1 MTASVHPDSTRE
13 AGMTASVHADSPEA
27 TRGGMTASVHADS
40 PEVARADEGA
50 GMTTSV
56 HVDSPTEGRNP
67 ATVDIDRLP
76 TADVLRLVI
85 AEETTVP
92 AAVAAALPELT
103 AAVDLLAGAL
113 RGGRQ
118 VHVVGAGTSGRLAAL
133 DADEIRPTYGLEP
146 GRWTAHVA
154 AYDGVVDGE
163 DDTVAG
169 AAVGTMA
176 GPGDVLVAV
185 TASGRTPYAIAALR
199 TAKDNGAATVLLSGN
214 PDAAAASEVDVHV
227 AVRTGPEAVTGS
239 TRLKAGTAQKLA
251 LNALST
257 ATMVRCGRTW
267 SNLMIAAV
275 ATNSKLRGRIAAALV
290 AATGEDPDSCAAAVE
305 NADGDGRVALLTLL
319 CGVSASVAASAL
331 ASTGGHVR
339 EALALLQREMLLRTG
354 DL

>member
-1 MTASVHPDSTRE
+1 MTA
-13 AGMTASVHADSPEA
+13 
-27 TRGGMTASVHADS
+27 
-40 PEVARADEGA
+40 
-50 GMTTSV
+50 SV

-76 TADVLRLVI
+76 TAEVVRLVV
-85 AEETTVP
+85 AEEATVP

-103 AAVDLLAGAL
+103 AAVDLLVAAL
-113 RGGRQ
+113 RSGGQ
-118 VHVVGAGTSGRLAAL
+118 VHLVGAGTSGRLAAL

-154 AYDGVVDGE
+154 PYDGVVDGE

-169 AAVGTMA
+169 TAVGTLA

-199 TAKDNGAATVLLSGN
+199 TARDNGAATVLLSGN
-214 PDAAAASEVDVHV
+214 PDAAAGSEVDVHV
-227 AVRTGPEAVTGS
+227 AIRTGPEAVTGS

-267 SNLMIAAV
+267 SNLMVGAV

-290 AATGEDPDSCAAAVE
+290 AATGEEPDTCADAVE

-319 CGVSASVAASAL
+319 CGVSAPVAGRAL

-339 EALALLQREMLLRTG
+339 EAMTRLIGASNAPNG
-354 DL
+354 

>member
-1 MTASVHPDSTRE
+1 MTA
-13 AGMTASVHADSPEA
+13 
-27 TRGGMTASVHADS
+27 
-40 PEVARADEGA
+40 
-50 GMTTSV
+50 SV

-67 ATVDIDRLP
+67 ATADIDRLP
-76 TADVLRLVI
+76 TADVLRLLI
-85 AEETTVP
+85 AEDATVP

-103 AAVDLLAGAL
+103 AAVDLLVAAL
-113 RGGRQ
+113 RSGGQ

-133 DADEIRPTYGLEP
+133 DADEIGPTYGLEP

-163 DDTVAG
+163 DDAVAG
-169 AAVGTMA
+169 AAVGA
-176 GPGDVLVAV
+176 LVGPGDVLVGV

-199 TAKDNGAATVLLSGN
+199 TARDNGAATVLLSGR
-214 PDAAAASEVDVHV
+214 PGAAAESEVDVHV

-267 SNLMIAAV
+267 SNLMVGAV

-290 AATGEDPDSCAAAVE
+290 AATGEDPDTCAVAVE

-319 CGVSASVAASAL
+319 SGESVSVARRAL
-331 ASTGGHVR
+331 ADTGGHVR
-339 EALALLQREMLLRTG
+339 EALTVLTG
-354 DL
+354 RIAAPNG

>member
-1 MTASVHPDSTRE
+1 MTA
-13 AGMTASVHADSPEA
+13 
-27 TRGGMTASVHADS
+27 
-40 PEVARADEGA
+40 
-50 GMTTSV
+50 SV

-76 TADVLRLVI
+76 TAEVVRLVV
-85 AEETTVP
+85 AEEATVP

-103 AAVDLLAGAL
+103 AAVDLLVAAL
-113 RGGRQ
+113 RSGGQ
-118 VHVVGAGTSGRLAAL
+118 IHLVGAGTSGRLAAL

-154 AYDGVVDGE
+154 PYDGVVDGE

-169 AAVGTMA
+169 TAVGTLA

-199 TAKDNGAATVLLSGN
+199 TARDNGAATVLLSGN
-214 PDAAAASEVDVHV
+214 PDATAGSEVDVHV

-267 SNLMIAAV
+267 SNLMVGAV
-275 ATNSKLRGRIAAALV
+275 ATNSKLRGRIATALV
-290 AATGEDPDSCAAAVE
+290 AATGEDPDTCADAVE

-319 CGVSASVAASAL
+319 CGVSAPVAGRAL

-339 EALALLQREMLLRTG
+339 EAMTLLVG
-354 DL
+354 ADAAPNG

>member
-1 MTASVHPDSTRE
+1 MTA
-13 AGMTASVHADSPEA
+13 
-27 TRGGMTASVHADS
+27 
-40 PEVARADEGA
+40 
-50 GMTTSV
+50 SV

-76 TADVLRLVI
+76 TADVVRLVI
-85 AEETTVP
+85 AEDATVP
-92 AAVAAALPELT
+92 AAVAAALPELI
-103 AAVDLLAGAL
+103 AAVDLLVAAL
-113 RGGRQ
+113 RSGGR

-154 AYDGVVDGE
+154 PYDGVVDGE

-169 AAVGTMA
+169 AAVGTLV
-176 GPGDVLVAV
+176 GPGDVLIGV

-199 TAKDNGAATVLLSGN
+199 TARDSGAATVLLSGN
-214 PDAAAASEVDVHV
+214 ADAAAGSEVDVHV
-227 AVRTGPEAVTGS
+227 AVHTGPEAVTGS
-239 TRLKAGTAQKLA
+239 TRLKAGTAQKLV

-267 SNLMIAAV
+267 SNLMVGAV

-290 AATGEDPDSCAAAVE
+290 AATGEDPDTCADAVE
-305 NADGDGRVALLTLL
+305 NADGDGRVALLTIL
-319 CGVSASVAASAL
+319 CGVSAPVAGRAL

-339 EALALLQREMLLRTG
+339 EAMTLLNG
-354 DL
+354 ANDAPNG

>member
-1 MTASVHPDSTRE
+1 MTA
-13 AGMTASVHADSPEA
+13 
-27 TRGGMTASVHADS
+27 
-40 PEVARADEGA
+40 
-50 GMTTSV
+50 SV

-76 TADVLRLVI
+76 TAEVVRLLF
-85 AEETTVP
+85 AEDATVP

-103 AAVDLLAGAL
+103 AAVDLLVAAL
-113 RGGRQ
+113 RSGGQ
-118 VHVVGAGTSGRLAAL
+118 VHLVGAGTSGRLAAL

-154 AYDGVVDGE
+154 PYDGVVDGE

-169 AAVGTMA
+169 TAVGTLA

-199 TAKDNGAATVLLSGN
+199 TARDNGAATVLLSGN
-214 PDAAAASEVDVHV
+214 PDAAAGSEVDVHV

-257 ATMVRCGRTW
+257 ASMVRCGRTW
-267 SNLMIAAV
+267 SNLMVGAV
-275 ATNSKLRGRIAAALV
+275 VTNSKLRGRIAAALV
-290 AATGEDPDSCAAAVE
+290 AATGEEPDTCADAVE

-319 CGVSASVAASAL
+319 CGVSAPVAGRAL

-339 EALALLQREMLLRTG
+339 EAMTRLVGADVAPNG
-354 DL
+354 

>member
-1 MTASVHPDSTRE
+1 MTA
-13 AGMTASVHADSPEA
+13 
-27 TRGGMTASVHADS
+27 
-40 PEVARADEGA
+40 
-50 GMTTSV
+50 SV

-76 TADVLRLVI
+76 TADVVRLLV
-85 AEETTVP
+85 AEDATVP

-103 AAVDLLAGAL
+103 AAVDLLVAVL
-113 RGGRQ
+113 RSGGR
-118 VHVVGAGTSGRLAAL
+118 VHVVGAGTSGRQAAL

-169 AAVGTMA
+169 AAVGALA
-176 GPGDVLVAV
+176 GPGDVLLAVA
-185 TASGRTPYAIAALR
+185 ASGRTPYAIAALR
-199 TAKDNGAATVLLSGN
+199 TARDNGAATVLLSGN
-214 PDAAAASEVDVHV
+214 PDAAAGSEVDVHI

-251 LNALST
+251 LNTLST

-267 SNLMIAAV
+267 SNLMIGAV
-275 ATNSKLRGRIAAALV
+275 ATNSKLRGRLAAALV
-290 AATGEDPDSCAAAVE
+290 AATGEDPDTCAGAVE

-319 CGVSASVAASAL
+319 CGVSAPVAGRAL

-339 EALALLQREMLLRTG
+339 EAMTLLQAASDAPNG
-354 DL
+354 

>member
-1 MTASVHPDSTRE
+1 MTA
-13 AGMTASVHADSPEA
+13 
-27 TRGGMTASVHADS
+27 
-40 PEVARADEGA
+40 
-50 GMTTSV
+50 SV

-76 TADVLRLVI
+76 TAEVVRLVV
-85 AEETTVP
+85 AEEATVP

-103 AAVDLLAGAL
+103 AAVDLLVAAL
-113 RGGRQ
+113 RSGGQ
-118 VHVVGAGTSGRLAAL
+118 VHLVGAGTSGRLAAL

-154 AYDGVVDGE
+154 PYDGVLDGE

-169 AAVGTMA
+169 TAVGTLA

-199 TAKDNGAATVLLSGN
+199 TARNNGAATVLLSGN
-214 PDAAAASEVDVHV
+214 PDATAGSEVDVHV

-257 ATMVRCGRTW
+257 ASMVRCGRTW
-267 SNLMIAAV
+267 SNLMVGAV

-290 AATGEDPDSCAAAVE
+290 AATGEEPDTCADAVE

-319 CGVSASVAASAL
+319 CGVSAPVAGRAL

-339 EALALLQREMLLRTG
+339 EAMTLLNG
-354 DL
+354 ADAAPNG

>member
-1 MTASVHPDSTRE
+1 MTA
-13 AGMTASVHADSPEA
+13 
-27 TRGGMTASVHADS
+27 
-40 PEVARADEGA
+40 
-50 GMTTSV
+50 SV

-76 TADVLRLVI
+76 TAEVVRLLV
-85 AEETTVP
+85 AEDASVP

-103 AAVDLLAGAL
+103 AAVDLLVAAL
-113 RGGRQ
+113 RSGGQ
-118 VHVVGAGTSGRLAAL
+118 IHLVGACTSGRLAAL

-154 AYDGVVDGE
+154 PYDGVVDGE

-169 AAVGTMA
+169 TAVGTLA

-199 TAKDNGAATVLLSGN
+199 TARDNGAATVLLSGN
-214 PDAAAASEVDVHV
+214 PDAAAGSEVDVHV

-267 SNLMIAAV
+267 SNLMVGAV

-290 AATGEDPDSCAAAVE
+290 AATGEDPDTCADAVE

-319 CGVSASVAASAL
+319 CGVSAPVAGRAL

-339 EALALLQREMLLRTG
+339 EAMTLLVG
-354 DL
+354 ADAAPNG

>member
-1 MTASVHPDSTRE
+1 MTA
-13 AGMTASVHADSPEA
+13 
-27 TRGGMTASVHADS
+27 
-40 PEVARADEGA
+40 
-50 GMTTSV
+50 SV

-67 ATVDIDRLP
+67 ATVEIDRLP
-76 TADVLRLVI
+76 TAEVVRLVV
-85 AEETTVP
+85 AEEATVP

-103 AAVDLLAGAL
+103 AAVDLLVAAL
-113 RGGRQ
+113 RSGGQ
-118 VHVVGAGTSGRLAAL
+118 IHLVGAGTSGRLAAL

-154 AYDGVVDGE
+154 PYDGIVDGE

-169 AAVGTMA
+169 TAVGTLA

-199 TAKDNGAATVLLSGN
+199 TARDNGAATVLLSGN
-214 PDAAAASEVDVHV
+214 PDAATGSEVDVHV

-267 SNLMIAAV
+267 SNLMVGAV

-290 AATGEDPDSCAAAVE
+290 AATGEDPDTCADAVE

-319 CGVSASVAASAL
+319 CGVSAPVAGRAL

-339 EALALLQREMLLRTG
+339 EAMTLLVG
-354 DL
+354 ADAAPNG

>member
-1 MTASVHPDSTRE
+1 MTA
-13 AGMTASVHADSPEA
+13 
-27 TRGGMTASVHADS
+27 
-40 PEVARADEGA
+40 
-50 GMTTSV
+50 SV

-76 TADVLRLVI
+76 TAEVVRLVV
-85 AEETTVP
+85 AEEATVP

-103 AAVDLLAGAL
+103 AAVDLLVAAL
-113 RGGRQ
+113 RSGGQ
-118 VHVVGAGTSGRLAAL
+118 IHLVGAGTSGRLAAL

-154 AYDGVVDGE
+154 PYDGVVDGE

-169 AAVGTMA
+169 TAVGTLA

-199 TAKDNGAATVLLSGN
+199 TARDNGAATVLLSGN
-214 PDAAAASEVDVHV
+214 PDATAGSEVDVHV

-267 SNLMIAAV
+267 SNLMVGAV

-290 AATGEDPDSCAAAVE
+290 AATGEDPDTCADAVE

-319 CGVSASVAASAL
+319 CGVSAPVAGRAL

-339 EALALLQREMLLRTG
+339 EAMTLLFG
-354 DL
+354 ADAAPNG